1 MIVYGCYGFDM
12 MNQESH
18 KDLVPERQ
26 KRVLGMIRA
35 RGAVRVDELCEALG
49 VSPATVRRD
58 LEMLE
63 TEGSCRRVH
72 GGAVAGGALLDEP
85 LFDDKTEVAGAQKRS
100 IARAALEQVQ
110 EGATLFLD
118 GGSTLL
124 DLARLLR
131 DRADV
136 TVVTNS
142 LRAAVELAASGPRLI
157 LLGGELRRRSQT
169 ITGELTRKLL
179 ESLYL
184 DVAFMGTI
192 GVNEEVLTTTDPG
205 EAYTKELVMSR
216 SRRVVLLADSTKV
229 GKVSFAHAGDLKD
242 VDLFVTDDQVDP
254 GYLRRIRKA
263 GVMVQ
268 VVSVGG

>member
-1 MIVYGCYGFDM
+1 

-26 KRVLGMIRA
+26 KRVLSMIRT
-35 RGAVRVDELCEALG
+35 RGAVRVDELCESLG

-58 LEMLE
+58 LELLE
-63 TEGSCRRVH
+63 KEGACRRVH
-72 GGAVAGGALLDEP
+72 GGAVTGGALLDEP

-100 IARAALEQVQ
+100 IARAALEQIQ
-110 EGATLFLD
+110 EGDTVFLD

-131 DRADV
+131 DRTDI

-142 LRAAVELAASGPRLI
+142 LRAAVELATSGPRLI

-169 ITGELTRKLL
+169 ITGALTRKLL
-179 ESLYL
+179 ESLFL

-192 GVNEEVLTTTDPG
+192 GVSDEVLTTTDPG

-229 GKVSFAHAGDLKD
+229 GKVSVAHAGDLKA
-242 VDLFVTDDQVDP
+242 VDLFITDDHVDR
-254 GYLRRIRKA
+254 GYLRRISKA
-263 GVMVQ
+263 GVVVQ
-268 VVSVGG
+268 VVATDG